1 SGKSKQEEELFN
13 FLRNYFKCE
22 RNNRKILKGKEIDI
36 FLPEIN
42 VGVEY
47 NGIYWH
53 SDDMVKTSHFDK
65 LNMGAIEDIHM
76 VFIYENDWTR
86 RKELVNKKLL
96 DTLRVREKGF
106 KFLTPWDV
114 EVKEDN
120 TEQVGKMFRRNSLQP
135 HIKKDGFFV
144 MRYEKEIIAIASYI
158 DKGDYKLITE
168 ILRPFNATQTDYYI
182 NFIRYFQDSD
192 ISVKIL
198 ASLDWL
204 DDLYLKKFGATF
216 EKLLSKKELYI
227 YKGEL
232 YIKPPKEN
240 LKTITKT
247 GYAIYNIN
255 KNE

>member
-1 SGKSKQEEELFN
+1 KAKDLGFNYNFEKSIYIDCKTDIEIVCDKGHTFFTTPDELLNAKHGCQVCSKSGKSKQEEELFN

-86 RKELVNKKLL
+86 RKDLVKKKLL

-144 MRYEKEIIAIASYI
+144 MR
-158 DKGDYKLITE
+158 
-168 ILRPFNATQTDYYI
+168 
-182 NFIRYFQDSD
+182 
-192 ISVKIL
+192 
-198 ASLDWL
+198 
-204 DDLYLKKFGATF
+204 
-216 EKLLSKKELYI
+216 
-227 YKGEL
+227 
-232 YIKPPKEN
+232 
-240 LKTITKT
+240 
-247 GYAIYNIN
+247 
-255 KNE
+255 